1 MDDQPLVENN
11 EGQPEQNQDASPDD
25 KSAANFKVVNK
36 VNQLQTQLN
45 EANIEKERVQ
55 QELENSKQNFHEFKK
70 ALTDE
75 IDALKERE
83 RSLKSTNLLLQKG
96 LEEQKRAN
104 LDNASAQKNQS
115 VQEQEAILQE
125 RIQKA
130 DAELE
135 RMRGER
141 LVALEENK
149 KLKQQYQDKEI
160 LISKFQAE
168 HTRQKSLIQQNQVSI
183 KQLQDLNQENQILK
197 QEIQSLRDQL
207 TEAIKN
213 AGKTKELVDVKQQ
226 LIIVQTSF
234 DELKASVVDKEQK
247 AGQPDGAAPDQK
259 NNVYNQIFK
268 QLMTSLSR
276 ARNIIQVLEKTMGDL
291 EIKNES
297 APDEQQIDSDVNVGQ
312 KR

>member
-1 MDDQPLVENN
+1 M
-11 EGQPEQNQDASPDD
+11 A
-25 KSAANFKVVNK
+25 NK

-45 EANIEKERVQ
+45 ESTIEKERVQ

-115 VQEQEAILQE
+115 IQEQEAILQE

-141 LVALEENK
+141 LIALEENK
-149 KLKQQYQDKEI
+149 KLKQ
-160 LISKFQAE
+160 
-168 HTRQKSLIQQNQVSI
+168 
-183 KQLQDLNQENQILK
+183 
-197 QEIQSLRDQL
+197 
-207 TEAIKN
+207 
-213 AGKTKELVDVKQQ
+213 LV
-226 LIIVQTSF
+226 
-234 DELKASVVDKEQK
+234 
-247 AGQPDGAAPDQK
+247 
-259 NNVYNQIFK
+259 
-268 QLMTSLSR
+268 
-276 ARNIIQVLEKTMGDL
+276 
-291 EIKNES
+291 
-297 APDEQQIDSDVNVGQ
+297 
-312 KR
+312 

>member
-25 KSAANFKVVNK
+25 KSAANFKVANK

-45 EANIEKERVQ
+45 EATIEKERVQ

-115 VQEQEAILQE
+115 IQEQEAILQE

-149 KLKQQYQDKEI
+149 KLKQLFQEKDI

-168 HTRQKSLIQQNQVSI
+168 HTR
-183 KQLQDLNQENQILK
+183 
-197 QEIQSLRDQL
+197 
-207 TEAIKN
+207 
-213 AGKTKELVDVKQQ
+213 
-226 LIIVQTSF
+226 
-234 DELKASVVDKEQK
+234 
-247 AGQPDGAAPDQK
+247 
-259 NNVYNQIFK
+259 
-268 QLMTSLSR
+268 
-276 ARNIIQVLEKTMGDL
+276 
-291 EIKNES
+291 
-297 APDEQQIDSDVNVGQ
+297 
-312 KR
+312 